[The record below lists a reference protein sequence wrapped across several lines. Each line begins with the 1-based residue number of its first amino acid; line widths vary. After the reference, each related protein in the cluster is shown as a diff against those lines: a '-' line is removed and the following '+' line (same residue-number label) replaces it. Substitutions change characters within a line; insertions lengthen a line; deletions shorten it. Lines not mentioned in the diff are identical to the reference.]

1 MAVVLSGIQPSGSL
15 HIGHLVGALENFVA
29 LQKGNTVFYM
39 IADWHALTSKYNQAE
54 VIQPSVYELA
64 ATFLAV
70 GINPAS
76 SSIFV
81 QSAVKEHSELQLL
94 LSMTTPLSW
103 LERVPTYKEKQA
115 NSNADL
121 NSFGFLGYPLLQAAD
136 ILMYQA
142 DKVPVGEDQLFHLEL
157 TREVARRFNHI
168 FKTNFFKE
176 PQAVLTPTAKVLG
189 LDGRKMSKTYN
200 NCIYLSDEDSAIKE
214 KCTRQMISDPKR
226 VKKSDPGNP
235 EECPVFG
242 YHKIFSSQVDQEEIS
257 QGCRTASIGCFDCK
271 MKVAENLIVKIA
283 PVRERAQSSLRN
295 PKSLDDILMN
305 GNGQARKVAQGTMDK
320 VREIIKLPKF

>member
-1 MAVVLSGIQPSGSL
+1 MSVVLSGIQPSGSL
-15 HIGHLVGALENFVA
+15 HIGHLVGALENFSA
-29 LQKGNTVFYM
+29 LQKDNKVFYM
-39 IADWHALTSKYNQAE
+39 IADWHALTSKYNQVE
-54 VIQPSVYELA
+54 VIRPSVYELA

-70 GINPAS
+70 GINPVSA
-76 SSIFV
+76 SIFV

-115 NSNADL
+115 NSNSDL

-168 FKTNFFKE
+168 YSTDFFKE

-226 VKKSDPGNP
+226 VKKTDPGNP
-235 EECPVFG
+235 DECPVFG
-242 YHKIFSSQVDQEEIS
+242 YHKIFSSQDDQEEINR
-257 QGCRTASIGCFDCK
+257 GCRAASIGCFDCK

-283 PVRERAQSSLRN
+283 PVRERVQTSLKN
-295 PKSLDDILMN
+295 PKSLDDVLRD
-305 GNGQARKVAQGTMDK
+305 GNAQARKVAQETMEK
-320 VREIIKLPKF
+320 VREIVKLPKF

>member
-1 MAVVLSGIQPSGSL
+1 
-15 HIGHLVGALENFVA
+15 
-29 LQKGNTVFYM
+29 M
-39 IADWHALTSKYNQAE
+39 IADWHALTSKYNQVE
-54 VIQPSVYELA
+54 VIRPSVYELA
-64 ATFLAV
+64 ATLAV
-70 GINPAS
+70 GINPVSA
-76 SSIFV
+76 SIFV

-168 FKTNFFKE
+168 YSTDFFKE

-214 KCTRQMISDPKR
+214 NAHAK
-226 VKKSDPGNP
+226 
-235 EECPVFG
+235 
-242 YHKIFSSQVDQEEIS
+242 
-257 QGCRTASIGCFDCK
+257 
-271 MKVAENLIVKIA
+271 
-283 PVRERAQSSLRN
+283 
-295 PKSLDDILMN
+295 
-305 GNGQARKVAQGTMDK
+305 
-320 VREIIKLPKF
+320 

>member
-1 MAVVLSGIQPSGSL
+1 MSVVLSGIQPSGSL
-15 HIGHLVGALENFVA
+15 HIGHLVGALENFA
-29 LQKGNTVFYM
+29 SLQSGNTVFYM
-39 IADWHALTSKYNQAE
+39 IADWHALTSKYNQVE
-54 VIQPSVYELA
+54 IIQPSVYELA

-70 GINPAS
+70 GINPNS

-142 DKVPVGEDQLFHLEL
+142 DQVPVGEDQLFHLEL
-157 TREVARRFNHI
+157 TREVARRFNHL
-168 FKTNFFKE
+168 FKIDFFKE
-176 PQAVLTPTAKVLG
+176 PQAVMTSTAKVLG

-200 NCIYLSDEDSAIKE
+200 NCIYLSDNDSVIKE
-214 KCTRQMISDPKR
+214 KCTRQMISDPQR
-226 VKKSDPGNP
+226 VKKADPGNP
-235 EECPVFG
+235 DQCLVFG
-242 YHKIFSSQVDQEEIS
+242 YHKIFSSQDTQNEVHES
-257 QGCRTASIGCFDCK
+257 CRAASIGCYDCK
-271 MKVAENLIVKIA
+271 MKIAENLISKIS
-283 PVRERAQSSLRN
+283 PVRERAQASLN
-295 PKSLDDILMN
+295 NLQFIDDVVRE
-305 GNGQARKVAQGTMDK
+305 GNARARKVAQGTMEK
-320 VREIIKLPKF
+320 VREIVKLPKY

>member
-1 MAVVLSGIQPSGSL
+1 MSVVLSGIQPSGSL
-15 HIGHLVGALENFVA
+15 HIGHLVGALENFSA
-29 LQKGNTVFYM
+29 LQKDNKVFYM
-39 IADWHALTSKYNQAE
+39 IADWHALTSKYNQVE
-54 VIQPSVYELA
+54 VIRPSVYELA

-70 GINPAS
+70 GINPVSA
-76 SSIFV
+76 SIFV

-168 FKTNFFKE
+168 YSTDFFKE
-176 PQAVLTPTAKVLG
+176 PQAVLTPTAK
-189 LDGRKMSKTYN
+189 
-200 NCIYLSDEDSAIKE
+200 DEDSEIKE

-226 VKKSDPGNP
+226 VKKTDPGNP
-235 EECPVFG
+235 DECPVFG
-242 YHKIFSSQVDQEEIS
+242 YHKIFSSQDDQEEINR
-257 QGCRTASIGCFDCK
+257 GCRAASIGCFDCK

-283 PVRERAQSSLRN
+283 PVRERVQTSLKN
-295 PKSLDDILMN
+295 PKSLDDVLRD
-305 GNGQARKVAQGTMDK
+305 GNAQARKVAQETMEK
-320 VREIIKLPKF
+320 VREIVKLPKF